1 MESSILKSKDF
12 TSVTGWKES
21 PTVQFAANEVHIWTQ
36 PLPNKG
42 EDFLSRLDIDTCIL
56 SQDERERVQR
66 KQKQSMHDAQK
77 LVMSR
82 TFLREVLAMYTGQS
96 ASDIHIEYGTS
107 GKPYVQSGP
116 QFNLSHTE
124 GCCVLA
130 LAAHTEL
137 GIDLEHVRP
146 LLRMSAVIR
155 RFMTEEEQCYVL
167 DHQEEEQVTIRRVW
181 QVLTHKEAW
190 IKACGQS
197 LCGQWRNLNTR
208 GEGGDGYPV
217 VEREGQYYHLQ
228 SLNVGPNYS
237 ATLCTTGKTRPLIR
251 WLKVADDKR
260 SQG

>member
-1 MESSILKSKDF
+1 MKPAI
-12 TSVTGWKES
+12 TGWKES
-21 PTVQFAANEVHIWTQ
+21 TAFYFVGHEVHIWTL

-42 EDFLSRLDIDTCIL
+42 EDFLSGLDTDTCIL
-56 SQDERERVQR
+56 SQDERDRVQR
-66 KQKQSMHDAQK
+66 KQKQCMHDAQK

-82 TFLREVLAMYTGQS
+82 TFLREVLSMYTGQS
-96 ASDIHIEYGTS
+96 ASDLHIEYGAS
-107 GKPYVQSGP
+107 GKPHVQSGP

-130 LAAHTEL
+130 LAAHTAL

-167 DHQEEEQVTIRRVW
+167 DHKEEEQVTIRRVW
-181 QVLTHKEAW
+181 QVLTQKEAW
-190 IKACGQS
+190 IKACGLS
-197 LCGQWRNLNTR
+197 LCGQWRNLNTM
-208 GEGGDGYPV
+208 GKGGDGHYV
-217 VEREGQYYHLQ
+217 VEREGQHYSLQ

-237 ATLCTTGKTRPLIR
+237 AALCTPGKTKPRIR
-251 WLKVADDKR
+251 WMNVAGDKR